1 MALTGHADAA
11 AAVHKL
17 IGAMMVLFDGKRRSK
32 VGLTLAL
39 PRPGY
44 FLMRLSKC
52 MLETCILL
60 AGLGANE
67 HL

>member
-1 MALTGHADAA
+1 MALNGHADAA

-39 PRPGY
+39 PRPRVIIY
-44 FLMRLSKC
+44 ERKLFIRLA
-52 MLETCILL
+52 T
-60 AGLGANE
+60 GLQHAF
-67 HL
+67 